1 MMYEP
6 QQASHWHAYD
16 ISMHFVVYSL
26 LSVTD
31 VRAVSISP
39 VMKNDREWGIVFESE
54 IKLLRGGNIV

>member
-1 MMYEP
+1 
-6 QQASHWHAYD
+6 
-16 ISMHFVVYSL
+16 MHFVVYSL
-26 LSVTD
+26 LSITD